1 MRKVVWGALVILAF
15 LMFARPASAQ
25 ATIPNLVINPTI
37 ADFTPSADHN
47 ATAPL
52 SGTPLLTEYRA
63 LYYALDAQGNITGQ
77 PVFNVSIGKPTP
89 NAQGRIQLT
98 DPFGSILANTAYRLV
113 VTAVGPGG
121 TTASAP
127 SDPFGKETVTAP
139 RASGKPTVGS
149 GQ

>member
-1 MRKVVWGALVILAF
+1 MFRKAIILAALAILF
-15 LMFARPASAQ
+15 TASSAQAQ
-25 ATIPNLVINPTI
+25 ATIPGFVLNPTI
-37 ADFTPSADHN
+37 ADFTASPDHN

-63 LYYALDAQGNITGQ
+63 NYYLLDALGNITGQ
-77 PVFNVSIGKPTP
+77 PVLTLSLNKPAP
-89 NAQGRIQLT
+89 NAQGRIVIA
-98 DPFGSILANTAYRLV
+98 DPFGGISQNTAYRMV

-127 SDPFGKETVTAP
+127 SDPFGRETVAAP
-139 RASGKPTVGS
+139 RASGKPALGS